1 MRYLKINT
9 DQSVEYP
16 YSINQLKN
24 DYPNTS
30 FPQSITDETLL
41 DYGVY
46 LVMDVVKGNDYTK
59 NYIEVTP
66 QIINGQY
73 YQNWIVTDATQEEIE
88 ERLDA
93 QWNQIRLI
101 RNQYLFQS
109 DWTQLPDCPLTIE
122 EKNKWMIYR
131 KELRNVVNQ
140 SNPFDVVWPIVPS
153 NK

>member
-1 MRYLKINT
+1 MKYLKINI

-30 FPQSITDETLL
+30 FPQIITNNLL
-41 DYGVY
+41 LEYGVH
-46 LVMDVVKGNDYTK
+46 LVIDVAKGNDYTK
-59 NYIEVTP
+59 NYTEVTP

-88 ERLDA
+88 YRINE
-93 QWNQIRLI
+93 QWSIIKMQ
-101 RNQYLFQS
+101 RNQYLSQS
-109 DWTQLPDCPLTIE
+109 DWTQLYDSPLTLE
-122 EKNKWMIYR
+122 EKNKWMIHR
-131 KELRNVVNQ
+131 QELRNVVDQND
-140 SNPFDVVWPIVPS
+140 PFDIIWPTVPV